1 MQRTAKHVILITIAL
16 FFVLSSCTTIAT
28 RTYDIK
34 TSLLEEQS
42 NITIVL
48 ISDLHNSI
56 YGNDQSIL
64 INKIRDANPDLIAL
78 SGDIIDN
85 TDAIIGTQLLLEGI
99 SGIAPI
105 FFVAGNHEYGT
116 GQIQRIQEELI
127 SYGVQILSD
136 AYVKIEI
143 GNNTI
148 IAAGINDP
156 AKYYHERPPYTL
168 NEVMEI
174 RFRELDEIPLFKILI
189 THRPELIE
197 SYKNYSFDLVLAG
210 HTHGGQVRLP
220 FINGLYAPNQGWFP
234 KYAGGLY
241 QLENVTLIVSRG
253 LSLSH
258 PRLPRMFNPPE
269 LVIIIIEF
277 DGQGETQ

>member
-1 MQRTAKHVILITIAL
+1 MQRTRKHTAVVTVAL

-28 RTYDIK
+28 RTYDVK
-34 TSLLEEQS
+34 TALLEEQS
-42 NITIVL
+42 SITIVL

-56 YGNDQSIL
+56 HGADQSVL

-85 TDAIIGTQLLLEGI
+85 TGTITGTQLLLQGI
-99 SGIAPI
+99 AGIAPV
-105 FFVAGNHEYGT
+105 FFVTGNHEYGT
-116 GQIQRIQEELI
+116 GQIQRIQEELL

-136 AYVKIEI
+136 TYVTVEI

-148 IAAGINDP
+148 LVAGINDP
-156 AKYYHERPPYTL
+156 AKYYHERPPYNL

-174 RFRELDEIPLFKILI
+174 RFRELDEISLFKILI

-234 KYAGGLY
+234 KYAGGAY
-241 QLENVTLIVSRG
+241 QLDNVTLIVSRG
-253 LSLSH
+253 LSLTH
-258 PRLPRMFNPPE
+258 PSLPRIFNPPE

-277 DGQGETQ
+277 DNEDTE